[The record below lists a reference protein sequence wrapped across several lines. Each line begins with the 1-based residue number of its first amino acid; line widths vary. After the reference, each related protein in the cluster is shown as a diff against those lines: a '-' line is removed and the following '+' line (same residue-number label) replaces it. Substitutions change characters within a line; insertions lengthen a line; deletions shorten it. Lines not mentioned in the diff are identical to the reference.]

1 MLRRFRLI
9 AGATILCAILLLAG
23 PVAFATQPQTVKS
36 NLVTM
41 NFDDVDI
48 SVLAR
53 FISQITGKNIVFD
66 DDVTG
71 KVSVVAPSK
80 VTPAQAYCIFLSAL
94 QIKGFAA
101 IETGPVVR
109 ILPAREARAI
119 AQVTNSQTPA
129 GECAK
134 PLDLN
139 GPTSASHTAPEP
151 PPDHHR

>member
-1 MLRRFRLI
+1 MT
-9 AGATILCAILLLAG
+9 AAALLFAVLLGLG
-23 PVAFATQPQTVKS
+23 PTAFAAHPQSAKG

-94 QIKGFAA
+94 QLKGFAA

-119 AQVTNSQTPA
+119 AQVTNSQNPA

-139 GPTSASHTAPEP
+139 GPASAGRTAPEP
-151 PPDHHR
+151 PSDPHR